1 MIRLFLVELG
11 DDEVLRLIRIIR
23 MYGVLDECVF
33 VLKEG
38 SVWKIILCS
47 EKKKNVL
54 IIEVGNLFFNK

>member
-33 VLKEG
+33 ILKEG

-54 IIEVGNLFFNK
+54 IIEVSNLFFNK

>member
-54 IIEVGNLFFNK
+54 IIEVSNLFFNK